1 MGDTYKLNRMDF
13 NILQCLYDGGY
24 KDHYHSITITDLL
37 KDNEDLLGARMTVY
51 KKLIKLVKAGYIK
64 KGCLDN
70 HADTFYLLEKAI
82 RIVEGGGK
90 VVSPIRR
97 SGNIAHDND
106 SVRSKLIEI
115 TYQGLLL
122 KAIALN
128 VRISENDLSK
138 FKGGMNCLKDL
149 DVINLSEYL
158 NAVVIPQWGRVA
170 PDTKMTARERLLA
183 SRNGMNDQNK
193 EPEKKKSTR
202 DLLFM

>member
-82 RIVEGGGK
+82 KIVEGGGK

-97 SGNIAHDND
+97 SGNIAHDNE

-115 TYQGLLL
+115 TDQGLLL

-138 FKGGMNCLKDL
+138 FKGGMNCLKES
-149 DVINLSEYL
+149 DVNNLSEYL

-170 PDTKMTARERLLA
+170 PENTNTK
-183 SRNGMNDQNK
+183 
-193 EPEKKKSTR
+193 KKKSTR
-202 DLLFM
+202 EWLFM